1 MRKIGNKDFQL
12 SPQDTQ
18 FQEDNKFNIAN
29 VFWVAIA
36 LFLKKRR
43 LNVRGTPGSV
53 LTWLTWLKILVIVV
67 IVFFWAISEVFWQ
80 YHRLVIFC
88 ILQHGCKFS
97 SWLMV
102 NGLI

>member
-53 LTWLTWLKILVIVV
+53 LIWLTWLKILVIVV
-67 IVFFWAISEVFWQ
+67 IVFWGGNIRS
-80 YHRLVIFC
+80 
-88 ILQHGCKFS
+88 ILAVSQAGNFLYPAA
-97 SWLMV
+97 WMQ
-102 NGLI
+102 I